1 MGDKKRGVGIN
12 WYITIKKKKM
22 LKEDNEGF
30 VRFPN
35 SNRHISKLD
44 CGKSM
49 VYIVAFDVRD
59 AMGQKY
65 ALSNLQ
71 LEMPGTFVSDDVNR
85 RPVVAK
91 QFTIDELDELI
102 YQQVKDDEYDSLYF
116 PNLIGQDTIKK
127 ILSIP
132 LTTSICV
139 GWSDFSYETRNEI
152 GFWNATFDDL
162 TNEGK
167 KLYYSIR
174 KLHNNKEI
182 RILTFNNI

>member
-1 MGDKKRGVGIN
+1 MGDKKRGVGID
-12 WYITIKKKKM
+12 WYINLKQKEM

-35 SNRHISKLD
+35 TSRQISKLD
-44 CGKSM
+44 CGKTM
-49 VYIVAFDVRD
+49 VYLVAFDVKD
-59 AMGQKY
+59 VMGQRY
-65 ALSNLQ
+65 DLSNLK
-71 LEMPGTFVSDDVNR
+71 LEMPGTFVSDDVKR
-85 RPVVAK
+85 RYESRK
-91 QFTIDELDELI
+91 FTIDEIDDLI
-102 YQQVKDDEYDSLYF
+102 EQQKKDDEYDSFYF
-116 PNLIGQDTIKK
+116 PDLMGRDAMTK

-132 LTTSICV
+132 LTTSICI
-139 GWSDFSYETRNEI
+139 GWSEFSFEMRTEI

-162 TNEGK
+162 SNEGK

>member
-1 MGDKKRGVGIN
+1 MLRWNQLVYNLKKQ
-12 WYITIKKKKM
+12 KEM

-35 SNRHISKLD
+35 TNRQIVKLD

-49 VYIVAFDVRD
+49 VYIIAFDVKD

-65 ALSNLQ
+65 ELSNLQ

-85 RPVVAK
+85 RPVIAK
-91 QFTIDELDELI
+91 QFTIDDIDELI
-102 YQQVKDDEYDSLYF
+102 DQQVKDDEYDSLYF
-116 PNLIGQDTIKK
+116 PNLIGQNVMTK

-139 GWSDFSYETRNEI
+139 GWSDFSYETKNDI

>member
-1 MGDKKRGVGIN
+1 
-12 WYITIKKKKM
+12 
-22 LKEDNEGF
+22 
-30 VRFPN
+30 
-35 SNRHISKLD
+35 
-44 CGKSM
+44 
-49 VYIVAFDVRD
+49 
-59 AMGQKY
+59 
-65 ALSNLQ
+65 
-71 LEMPGTFVSDDVNR
+71 MPGTFVSDDVNR
-85 RPVVAK
+85 RPVVTK
-91 QFTIDELDELI
+91 QFTIDDIDDLI
-102 YQQVKDDEYDSLYF
+102 DQQAKDDEYDSLYF
-116 PNLIGQDTIKK
+116 PNLMGRDALTK

>member
-1 MGDKKRGVGIN
+1 MGHKKRCIGIN
-12 WYITIKKKKM
+12 WNLKNKKM

-35 SNRHISKLD
+35 TNRQITKLD

-49 VYIVAFDVRD
+49 VYIVAFDVKD
-59 AMGQKY
+59 VMGQKY
-65 ALSNLQ
+65 VLSNLQ

-85 RPVVAK
+85 RPVASK
-91 QFTIDELDELI
+91 QFTIDDIDELI
-102 YQQVKDDEYDSLYF
+102 DQQSKDDEYDSLYF
-116 PNLIGQDTIKK
+116 PNLMGTDVMNKV
-127 ILSIP
+127 LSIP
-132 LTTSICV
+132 MTTVICV
-139 GWSDFSYETRNEI
+139 GWSDCSYELRNEI

>member
-1 MGDKKRGVGIN
+1 MLRWNQLVYNLKLKE
-12 WYITIKKKKM
+12 M

-35 SNRHISKLD
+35 TNRQIAKLD

-49 VYIVAFDVRD
+49 VYIIAFDVKD
-59 AMGQKY
+59 VMGQKY

-85 RPVVAK
+85 RPVIAK
-91 QFTIDELDELI
+91 QFTIDDIDELI
-102 YQQVKDDEYDSLYF
+102 EQQSKDDEYDSLYF
-116 PNLIGQDTIKK
+116 PNLMGQDVMKK
-127 ILSIP
+127 VLSIP
-132 LTTSICV
+132 MTTAICV
-139 GWSDFSYETRNEI
+139 GWSEFSYETRNDI
-152 GFWNATFDDL
+152 GFWNATFEDL

-174 KLHNNKEI
+174 KLHNNN
-182 RILTFNNI
+182 RYR